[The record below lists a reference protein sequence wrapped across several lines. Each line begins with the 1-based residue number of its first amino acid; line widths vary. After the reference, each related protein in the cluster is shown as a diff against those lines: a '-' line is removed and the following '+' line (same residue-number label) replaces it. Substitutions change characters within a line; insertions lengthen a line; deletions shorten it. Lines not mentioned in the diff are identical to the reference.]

1 MFLVFRKF
9 WNLLVRKVARST
21 NREIELTRLFEHIS
35 RSLIQLFRRFVAS
48 DRVNSKPIRCGL
60 SDYTLPIEKWFHP
73 SSDSCTIFPF
83 FCPIC
88 VSSLRLFLLL
98 YWEDERFNFL
108 TRPFLPFK
116 NLHHQLWIWIFA
128 SIFQFF
134 IVEVDSSGHERTNL
148 PKLCEHTSK
157 QRTIWIRNV
166 SRN

>member
-1 MFLVFRKF
+1 MYKIVIFISFNPFVFHIIRTGIIELKITNWLLTFFGTWFFLATTMFLVFRKF

-98 YWEDERFNFL
+98 CWEDERN
-108 TRPFLPFK
+108 
-116 NLHHQLWIWIFA
+116 IFSA
-128 SIFQFF
+128 SIF
-134 IVEVDSSGHERTNL
+134 
-148 PKLCEHTSK
+148 
-157 QRTIWIRNV
+157 
-166 SRN
+166 